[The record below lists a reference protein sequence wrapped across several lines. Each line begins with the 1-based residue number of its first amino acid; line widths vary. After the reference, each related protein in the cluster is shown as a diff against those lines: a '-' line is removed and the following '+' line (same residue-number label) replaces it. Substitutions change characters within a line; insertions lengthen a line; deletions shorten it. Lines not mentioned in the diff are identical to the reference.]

1 MSTGISWADE
11 TWNPIRAIA
20 TYGDS
25 EPRPNQLANSFGV
38 IEVLGWACQRVSPG
52 CVNCYAAGINK
63 RLGTGLDYDA
73 RGIAD
78 SDIYL
83 DERILTEPLRW
94 KRPRRVFVCS
104 MTDLFG
110 EWVPDEWLDRI
121 FAVMAL
127 ASQHTFQL
135 LTKRPERMRQYVG
148 SARARVAALLYN
160 ATCEQR
166 ADDPFGRAIGATYR
180 RGGPG
185 VASSGAWRPPG
196 SGRLRSQA
204 VRATQSGVSTA
215 AGLPTRSG
223 DALGDEVRDG
233 SASTRV
239 DSSSRSDS
247 AGADRQSPERGEGRQ
262 PAGEPRTGDGIGE
275 PLSRAGNVEREA
287 PSPDWLS
294 APENPHHRGGR
305 DRDPAATGSG
315 RDGEGNSGSVL
326 HEAEG
331 GLGNLQP
338 GDLEAHLTWP
348 LPNVW
353 LGASAEDQDR
363 ADERIPELLGT
374 PAAVRFLSCEP
385 LLGPVDLA
393 THKALDQDGSFAG
406 WRIAYGLH
414 WVIVGGESGQD
425 ARPFDLAWARS
436 VVQQCQAAGTA
447 VFVKQLGAKP
457 LCVDRE
463 LWERDGRSW
472 ETIEPTGAR
481 VPMKMRDPKGG
492 EMWEWPEDL
501 RVREYPEVGR

>member
-1 MSTGISWADE
+1 MPTKIEWTATVHPDGTVTPGE
-11 TWNPIRAIA
+11 TWNPIRARRRD
-20 TYGDS
+20 GQ
-25 EPRPNQLANSFGV
+25 PNKAGG
-38 IEVLGWACQRVSPG
+38 GWICQRVSPG

-83 DERILTEPLRW
+83 DERILAAPLRW

-110 EWVPDEWLDRI
+110 EWVPFEMIDRV

-127 ASQHTFQL
+127 AKSHTFQV
-135 LTKRPERMRQYVG
+135 LTKRPERMREYM
-148 SARARVAALLYN
+148 
-160 ATCEQR
+160 T
-166 ADDPFGRAIGATYR
+166 
-180 RGGPG
+180 
-185 VASSGAWRPPG
+185 
-196 SGRLRSQA
+196 
-204 VRATQSGVSTA
+204 
-215 AGLPTRSG
+215 AGLRVYQSTLDGARLPVGGAFWPEGEAATRI
-223 DALGDEVRDG
+223 
-233 SASTRV
+233 
-239 DSSSRSDS
+239 
-247 AGADRQSPERGEGRQ
+247 
-262 PAGEPRTGDGIGE
+262 IGE
-275 PLSRAGNVEREA
+275 ISR
-287 PSPDWLS
+287 L
-294 APENPHHRGGR
+294 
-305 DRDPAATGSG
+305 
-315 RDGEGNSGSVL
+315 
-326 HEAEG
+326 EAEPTYPR
-331 GLGNLQP
+331 LPN
-338 GDLEAHLTWP
+338 WP

-353 LGASAEDQDR
+353 LGVSAEDQER
-363 ADERIPELLGT
+363 AEMRIPELLAT
-374 PAAVRFLSCEP
+374 PAAVRFVSAEP

-501 RVREYPEVGR
+501 RVREFPR